1 MHTTRGTVAAM
12 WAPDGWLAVLR
23 IVVGLWFLKGV
34 VTKLSLALV
43 GGVLPVPAASE
54 RWIGVMPKL
63 LSRYIAENPFLFYK
77 QFIEETVLPNNQVFA
92 NLTAFGEAAVGIG
105 LAFGFLTVL
114 AAAVGLGLATAYGL
128 LVQHMTPGQQG
139 FHVLLF
145 ACMLAFLFA
154 RAGRRLG
161 IDGWLRRHRPQ
172 SALARLP
179 LG

>member
-12 WAPDGWLAVLR
+12 RAPDRWLAVLR

-54 RWIGVMPKL
+54 RWINVMPKL
-63 LSRYIAENPFLFYK
+63 ISRYSAENPFPFYK
-77 QFIEETVLPNNQVFA
+77 QFLEETVLPNNQLFA
-92 NLTAFGEAAVGIG
+92 HLTAFGEAAVGLG
-105 LAFGFLTVL
+105 LTLGFLTVL
-114 AAAVGLGLATAYGL
+114 AAAAGLGLATVYGL

-139 FHVLLF
+139 FHILLF
-145 ACMLAFLFA
+145 ACMVAFLFA
-154 RAGRRLG
+154 RAGRCLG
-161 IDGWLRRHRPQ
+161 IDGWLRRHRPHA
-172 SALARLP
+172 ALAKLP